1 LRRFYFEGVLVP
13 RAGQA
18 QREHHHLVDALGEGD
33 AEAVQRVIETHN
45 RGALRAY
52 EDFLH
57 GLTTGS

>member
-1 LRRFYFEGVLVP
+1 
-13 RAGQA
+13 
-18 QREHHHLVDALGEGD
+18 VDALAQGD
-33 AEAVQRVIETHN
+33 AESVERILETHN